1 MKTKESP
8 RGISRQ
14 GLDSAFEADER
25 RKSNLLLTA
34 RSLREEGKSE
44 ESANTFAEVAEIE
57 ERLSSLCEEA
67 GLPEKAIVHRF
78 SAAGCWAQAGDFYHA
93 IAMCDSLLSGLQGSH
108 RMYSHIEGFVQA
120 LRIRRSQWY
129 ASLEVEESV
138 RGV

>member
-44 ESANTFAEVAEIE
+44 ESANTFAEVAERVQSDVENRAMDRFIGQLKQKY
-57 ERLSSLCEEA
+57 RD
-67 GLPEKAIVHRF
+67 AIII
-78 SAAGCWAQAGDFYHA
+78 D
-93 IAMCDSLLSGLQGSH
+93 
-108 RMYSHIEGFVQA
+108 EQA
-120 LRIRRSQWY
+120 LNDLR
-129 ASLEVEESV
+129 
-138 RGV
+138 